1 LEKAGIPTVQ
11 ITSALP
17 VAKMVGSNRVVLGNG
32 IVHVVGDANV
42 SPEQEKEVRRKLVC
56 KALAALQMDKGDRT
70 GVTEQRSQ
78 REDG

>member
-42 SPEQEKEVRRKLVC
+42 SPEQEKEVRRHLVR
-56 KALAALQMDKGDRT
+56 KALEALQMDKGDRT
-70 GVTEQRSQ
+70 WVTEQRPHG
-78 REDG
+78 EDG